1 MAEMRMKGLA
11 GIDMAD
17 VPVGGGVPAD
27 GDFVSVGVTYRDEA
41 NLTEEDP
48 TLTEHFSNEN
58 DDPEESDMASGKRTL
73 AFTLIDF
80 DPDTLVKFIGGT
92 ATGSAPNKVW
102 NAPAQKSKIEKS
114 FRLRSKNGQYITF
127 PRVSFISKLDYNLAP
142 SGIAK
147 IMISGTVMAPAG
159 TGIAALIKGT
169 LA

>member
-1 MAEMRMKGLA
+1 MAEQRMKGLA
-11 GIDMAD
+11 GIDIAD
-17 VPVGGGVPAD
+17 IPVGGGIPAT
-27 GDFVSVGVTYRDEA
+27 GDWATVGVTYRDEA
-41 NLTEEDP
+41 SVTEDDP

-80 DPDTLVKFIGGT
+80 TPATLVKFIGGT
-92 ATGSAPNKVW
+92 AVGDVW
-102 NAPAQKSKIEKS
+102 NAPAQKAKIEKA

-147 IMISGTVMAPAG
+147 VIIVGTVMAPGAVG
-159 TGIAALIKGT
+159 VSSVIKGT